1 MERRD
6 VTITASGDQLTDVRL
21 KRRIYNANDE
31 YHDAEGYVLKLD
43 FEDTQPVNM
52 MYLPE
57 AVTGPRIDP
66 NRVPPWCRKEKARDK
81 RMWRQLHYTVKT
93 SNVYGGPFFEKIPEV
108 QAYVPKSKRNEENSV
123 EQK

>member
-1 MERRD
+1 MDRKD
-6 VTITASGDQLTDVRL
+6 VTITASGDQVRDIRL
-21 KRRIYNANDE
+21 KRRIYNVEDE

-57 AVTGPRIDP
+57 QDNGPWVDP

-93 SNVYGGPFFEKIPEV
+93 SNIYGGPFFEKIPEV
-108 QAYVPKSKRNEENSV
+108 KSYVPKSQQTQEKTEES
-123 EQK
+123 